1 MITKVYHLFPEIVSF
16 VPKNVFL
23 QPLMKVLMV
32 IMLQWKKSKIRRNL

>member
-1 MITKVYHLFPEIVSF
+1 MITKVYCLFAEAVSS

-32 IMLQWKKSKIRRNL
+32 IMLQWKKSKIRRKL